1 MPKKSKKAAKA
12 VRAKKPASRKQSAKS
27 RRATTTRKTRKK
39 LAKATQWT
47 SVIDE
52 LPRNV
57 TDEVKTEAKDFV
69 NQLLNDSNEFA
80 QRQGKKIAT
89 YLEQYARGELTAAE
103 LKECMNDVA
112 LLTEMHAAKES
123 LAGKLKFQK
132 VALDNTGILLK
143 GALAALL

>member
-1 MPKKSKKAAKA
+1 
-12 VRAKKPASRKQSAKS
+12 
-27 RRATTTRKTRKK
+27 
-39 LAKATQWT
+39 
-47 SVIDE
+47 VIDE

-132 VALDNTGILLK
+132 VALDITGILLK